1 MAADVDDPTPAY
13 GLTVLDID
21 MDDKVLDYGDA
32 LLRVRDVALLTGP
45 RWVND
50 ALMAFAWEH
59 QRRTE
64 PRDDVALVDA
74 AVTFL
79 VANMPPSDVAD
90 VLRPLRAHEATTVLF
105 QVRPSPP
112 TPATATPPPR
122 NNARRADTHTPRA
135 DTHTPPTRSSAPQV
149 NDNADVSRV
158 GGGTHWSL
166 LAYLR
171 GVDGADDAFLH
182 FDSLG
187 GVNAS
192 AANALAAAAAEALG
206 GPRAVAAARN
216 VRHDPPDTPRQ
227 TNGYD
232 CGLYVLEV
240 ADAVCDARGDERRLR
255 ESLRAVTPAR
265 VAVRR
270 AEMLALV
277 ERLAEE
283 AE

>member
-1 MAADVDDPTPAY
+1 M
-13 GLTVLDID
+13 
-21 MDDKVLDYGDA
+21 
-32 LLRVRDVALLTGP
+32 R
-45 RWVND
+45 
-50 ALMAFAWEH
+50 
-59 QRRTE
+59 
-64 PRDDVALVDA
+64 
-74 AVTFL
+74 
-79 VANMPPSDVAD
+79 
-90 VLRPLRAHEATTVLF
+90 
-105 QVRPSPP
+105 
-112 TPATATPPPR
+112 
-122 NNARRADTHTPRA
+122 
-135 DTHTPPTRSSAPQV
+135 
-149 NDNADVSRV
+149 RV

-187 GVNAS
+187 GANAS

-216 VRHDPPDTPRQ
+216 VRHDPPGTPRQ

-232 CGLYVLEV
+232 CGVYVLEV

-255 ESLRAVTPAR
+255 ESLRAITPER
-265 VAVRR
+265 VAARR

-283 AE
+283 ASGGARVRVRGRARAARGVRGARSPTMLVVRVDVLDTIDSSR